1 MKEGYGESV
10 IDAPVGSILGF
21 LIDVTLVGEMLAM
34 ITRKFGIVGVALLC
48 LAITACQTPSMSKQ
62 GHEYLDALLPI
73 LPAAPTSGPALCQ
86 ANYLKPEQGKTVLD
100 AALAQFPD
108 RESWDAYARHVR
120 GRIQQGAGL
129 APWPQRTPLNP
140 IIRARRVYDGYT
152 VENIAFESVPG
163 YFVTGNLYRPLN
175 AKKPYAAVLA
185 THGHAGKIKKTE
197 DYDHYARF
205 APSMQA
211 RCAALARMGAVVLS
225 VDMFGMGDSIL
236 EVGEEAHRHPFSMT
250 IQAWDN
256 MRAVD
261 FLLSLEGIDPHRV
274 AVTGE
279 SGGGTQ
285 AFLLTALDS
294 RVVVDVPVVM
304 VSAHFFGGC
313 PCESGLP
320 IHRSADH
327 FVNNVMIA
335 ALAAPRPMLVV
346 SDGKDWTTNV
356 PKVEYPF
363 LQKIYAYYGVEGN
376 VTNVHFAAEGH
387 DYGPSKRVAMYR
399 FMAERFGL
407 NLAAIQDAGGN
418 IDESR
423 ITIEH
428 ATSMHVFND
437 DFPLPARALRDPAGV
452 EQTLRK
458 LQQ

>member
-1 MKEGYGESV
+1 MTTYMKR
-10 IDAPVGSILGF
+10 LG
-21 LIDVTLVGEMLAM
+21 I
-34 ITRKFGIVGVALLC
+34 RGVALFC
-48 LAITACQTPSMSKQ
+48 LATASCQTSSTSERD
-62 GHEYLDALLPI
+62 HEYLDSLVQI
-73 LPAAPTSGPALCQ
+73 LPAAPTNAPALCQ
-86 ANYLKPEQGKTVLD
+86 GNYLKPEQGKAVLD
-100 AALAQFPD
+100 AALTQFPN

-120 GRIQQGAGL
+120 ERVQQGAGL
-129 APWPQRTPLNP
+129 APWPRRTALNP
-140 IIRARRVYDGYT
+140 IIHSRRVYDGYT
-152 VENIAFESVPG
+152 VENVAFESVPG
-163 YFVTGNLYRPLN
+163 YFVTGNLFRPLN
-175 AKKPYAAVLA
+175 AKPPYAAVLA
-185 THGHAGKIKKTE
+185 THGHAGKIKKPE

-225 VDMFGMGDSIL
+225 VDMFGMGDSVL

-256 MRAVD
+256 MRAID
-261 FLLSLEGIDPHRV
+261 FLLSLDGVDPHRI

-285 AFLLTALDS
+285 DFLLTALDS
-294 RVVVDVPVVM
+294 RVAVSVPVVM

-327 FVNNVMIA
+327 FANNAMIA

-363 LQKIYAYYGVEGN
+363 LQKIYAYYGVAGN
-376 VTNVHFAAEGH
+376 VQNVHLPTEGH
-387 DYGPSKRVAMYR
+387 DYGPSKRAAMYR
-399 FMAERFGL
+399 FMAERFRL
-407 NLAAIQDAGGN
+407 NLAAIQDANGR

-428 ATSMHVFND
+428 AGPMHVFND
-437 DFPLPARALRDPAGV
+437 DFPLPANTLRSAAAVEQELRD
-452 EQTLRK
+452 
-458 LQQ
+458 LQR

>member
-1 MKEGYGESV
+1 MTTYTRRLG
-10 IDAPVGSILGF
+10 IL
-21 LIDVTLVGEMLAM
+21 
-34 ITRKFGIVGVALLC
+34 GVALFG
-48 LAITACQTPSMSKQ
+48 LATTSCQTPSTSAQ
-62 GHEYLDALLPI
+62 DHEYLDSLVQI
-73 LPAAPTSGPALCQ
+73 LPAVPTNGPVLCQ
-86 ANYLKPEQGKTVLD
+86 GNYLKPEQGKAVLD
-100 AALAQFPD
+100 AALTQFPN
-108 RESWDAYARHVR
+108 RESWDAYAHHVR
-120 GRIQQGAGL
+120 ERIQQGAGL

-140 IIRARRVYDGYT
+140 IVRARRVYDGYT
-152 VENIAFESVPG
+152 VENVAFESVPG
-163 YFVTGNLYRPLN
+163 YFVTGNLFRPLN
-175 AKKPYAAVLA
+175 AKPHYAAVLA
-185 THGHAGKIKKTE
+185 THGHAGKIKKPE

-205 APSMQA
+205 SPSMQA
-211 RCAALARMGAVVLS
+211 RCAALARMGAIVLS

-256 MRAVD
+256 MRAID
-261 FLLSLEGIDPHRV
+261 FLLSLKGVDPHRV

-294 RVVVDVPVVM
+294 RVAVNVPVVM

-320 IHRSADH
+320 IHRSVDH
-327 FVNNVMIA
+327 FVNNAMIA
-335 ALAAPRPMLVV
+335 TLAAPRPMLVL
-346 SDGKDWTTNV
+346 SDGKDWTVNV

-363 LQKIYAYYGVEGN
+363 LQRIYAYYGAEGN
-376 VTNVHFAAEGH
+376 VMNVHLPMEGH
-387 DYGPSKRVAMYR
+387 DYGPSKRAAMYR

-407 NLAAIQDAGGN
+407 NLAAVQDANGK

-428 ATSMHVFND
+428 AGPMHVFND
-437 DFPLPARALRDPAGV
+437 DFPLPAHALRDAAAV
-452 EQTLRK
+452 EQALRK

>member
-1 MKEGYGESV
+1 MATY
-10 IDAPVGSILGF
+10 
-21 LIDVTLVGEMLAM
+21 
-34 ITRKFGIVGVALLC
+34 TRHLDIMGVALFC
-48 LAITACQTPSMSKQ
+48 VVITSCQTTSTSEQ
-62 GHEYLDALLPI
+62 DHRYLDSLIQI
-73 LPAAPTSGPALCQ
+73 LPPMPTNGTALCQ
-86 ANYLKPEQGKTVLD
+86 SNYLKPDQGKAVLD
-100 AALAQFPD
+100 AALAQFSN

-120 GRIQQGAGL
+120 ERIQQGSGL
-129 APWPQRTPLNP
+129 APWPRRTPLNP
-140 IIRARRVYDGYT
+140 VIRARRAYDGYT
-152 VENIAFESVPG
+152 IENVAFESVPG
-163 YFVTGNLYRPLN
+163 YFVTGNLFRPLN
-175 AKKPYAAVLA
+175 AKPPYAVVLA
-185 THGHAGKIKKTE
+185 THGHAGKIKKPE
-197 DYDHYARF
+197 DYDRYARF

-256 MRAVD
+256 MRAID
-261 FLLSLEGIDPHRV
+261 FLLSLEGVDPHRV

-294 RVVVDVPVVM
+294 RVAVNVPVVM

-327 FVNNVMIA
+327 FVNNAMIA
-335 ALAAPRPMLVV
+335 ALAAPRPMLVI
-346 SDGKDWTTNV
+346 SDGKDWTVNV

-363 LQKIYAYYGVEGN
+363 LQKIYAYYRAEGN
-376 VTNVHFAAEGH
+376 VLNVPLPTEGH
-387 DYGPSKRVAMYR
+387 DYGPSKRAAMYR
-399 FMAERFGL
+399 FIAERFGL
-407 NLAAIQDAGGN
+407 NLAAIQDADGR

-428 ATSMHVFND
+428 AGPMHVFDN
-437 DFPLPARALRDPAGV
+437 DFPLPAYALRDAAAV
-452 EQTLRK
+452 EQALRK